1 VRLRYRVPLLVLAAA
16 AAAAGAWLVR
26 APMRITLVNATL
38 RIDDPWTR
46 AGGLAL
52 AAASAALLAAS
63 LSSRRPHR
71 VLLSGCAA
79 VLAVLAAGAAT
90 QWLEARP
97 DALAAGRY
105 FTRTTVPWGEIAR
118 VEARQD
124 GVTVWAA
131 SGGAI
136 DFDAR
141 RLTGEQRAVL
151 DRTLARRVGKPISA
165 R

>member
-1 VRLRYRVPLLVLAAA
+1 MSLRFRLPILALAAA
-16 AAAAGAWLVR
+16 AAGFGAWLVR

-46 AGGLAL
+46 AAGLGLAAL
-52 AAASAALLAAS
+52 AAGLLAVAF
-63 LSSRRPHR
+63 SSRRVDR
-71 VLLSGCAA
+71 VLLAGCAA
-79 VLAVLAAGAAT
+79 VLAVFAAGAAT

-105 FTRTTVPWGEIAR
+105 FGRTTMPWGEVAR

-151 DRTLARRVGKPISA
+151 DRTLARRVG
-165 R
+165 RVVTGR